1 MTKQCSSFFFPF
13 IFFSSRSRS
22 SSPNFDVPARVLV
35 PFYIHERRSRI
46 VHKKVNGVHERRS
59 CSSTPGNLVFYN
71 LQMMV
76 NQTFAH
82 VNRGALSKREQFLHK
97 TPDLVNAVHF
107 LRTIVWTAFITTERN
122 VNANGNGQICR
133 TRTGTGGKNWMNE
146 AMNELLHFVAHW
158 CNCQLYMPTFVVL
171 VHFKMFWCNQ
181 NCFIASFAMID
192 WT

>member
-1 MTKQCSSFFFPF
+1 M
-13 IFFSSRSRS
+13 
-22 SSPNFDVPARVLV
+22 
-35 PFYIHERRSRI
+35 
-46 VHKKVNGVHERRS
+46 
-59 CSSTPGNLVFYN
+59 
-71 LQMMV
+71 
-76 NQTFAH
+76 
-82 VNRGALSKREQFLHK
+82 
-97 TPDLVNAVHF
+97 NAVHF

-158 CNCQLYMPTFVVL
+158 CNCQLYMPTYVVL

-192 WT
+192 WTLILCTIQLKKFFCERGVNDDSWQLNGTTNGRSLPKNWTRTGTSSSIWQMNDELNAVQIFRERLLLCKNLKITFCWREFGIHSGFWYATVGKIPLYNA